1 MEALKKEYRYTY
13 ADYASWETDEKYELI
28 DGVSYLMSPAPLIRH
43 QDISIKLGAKL
54 FNFLEGKPCKVFMA
68 PVDVCLFA
76 GGDDDDTVVQ
86 PDILVVCDRSKLDGK
101 RCNGA
106 PDMIIEIL
114 SPTSAKHDLIIKFNK
129 YQQAGVREYW
139 VVNPDN
145 KIVSVHI
152 LENGRYVT
160 SAYSDTDTVSVHVL
174 DGCEI
179 DLREVFEEE

>member
-1 MEALKKEYRYTY
+1 
-13 ADYASWETDEKYELI
+13 
-28 DGVSYLMSPAPLIRH
+28 
-43 QDISIKLGAKL
+43 
-54 FNFLEGKPCKVFMA
+54 
-68 PVDVCLFA
+68 
-76 GGDDDDTVVQ
+76 
-86 PDILVVCDRSKLDGK
+86 VVCDRSKLDGK

-114 SPTSAKHDLIIKFNK
+114 SPNSAKRDLIIKFNK

-152 LENGRYVT
+152 LENGKYVT

-179 DLREVFEEE
+179 DLREVLEEE